1 MAYLSSCI
9 PILAYDLFFSLAC
22 YAIKLNNMCIT
33 YMEQIT
39 FFVVCIFVLLP
50 VVFPYGSVDT
60 TGVKLGVK

>member
-1 MAYLSSCI
+1 
-9 PILAYDLFFSLAC
+9 
-22 YAIKLNNMCIT
+22 MCIT

-50 VVFPYGSVDT
+50 VVFRYGSVDT